1 MSSTPQ
7 QRQSRSPQRA
17 SPQPSSTTLPFTNA
31 VPWAIQKQFNTSIVE
46 PGNSKPEREGVKLH
60 DINLP
65 QVRHADRL
73 LERRPAPQRE
83 SSGTVYPSQD
93 RRRSGSRSPSVGFGD
108 FGAWPNSSS
117 GPLPPTARSPQSRTN
132 HSPQRTPSLH
142 RVEQD
147 KTQMHEARGHHEIV
161 IDHGKTVHKEINR
174 TEMAIEKE
182 AALAKIRD
190 DHGIVFGG
198 GKAVCKRDF
207 CIKANNNHPLAFDEV
222 TMVVMDNTLSS
233 VQAHIK
239 NVDKCEKK
247 NEKKN
252 ETEAALANLRESN
265 EIVVENG
272 KAVCK
277 KPTCVGTHRVGL
289 PNNLSSVNKHIGTAR
304 HQRTA

>member
-1 MSSTPQ
+1 
-7 QRQSRSPQRA
+7 
-17 SPQPSSTTLPFTNA
+17 
-31 VPWAIQKQFNTSIVE
+31 
-46 PGNSKPEREGVKLH
+46 
-60 DINLP
+60 
-65 QVRHADRL
+65 
-73 LERRPAPQRE
+73 
-83 SSGTVYPSQD
+83 
-93 RRRSGSRSPSVGFGD
+93 
-108 FGAWPNSSS
+108 
-117 GPLPPTARSPQSRTN
+117 
-132 HSPQRTPSLH
+132 
-142 RVEQD
+142 
-147 KTQMHEARGHHEIV
+147 
-161 IDHGKTVHKEINR
+161 
-174 TEMAIEKE
+174 MAIEKE

-222 TMVVMDNTLSS
+222 TMWAPNFTDLNVHGSRVVMDNTLSS

-277 KPTCVGTHRVGL
+277 KPTCVGTHRFVFD
-289 PNNLSSVNKHIGTAR
+289 
-304 HQRTA
+304 